1 MRANPVRR
9 RGVLSLRLAALFL
22 LAAPGASALDGYRV
36 YESTA
41 ASVNGE
47 VLFLSDVA
55 REGCFHRC
63 AAMPGSD
70 PEVLTLQEAR
80 ERLIADVL
88 VLQEQKKLALGQVD
102 NATLSAYAAEAVAR
116 MAACGSSC
124 TADIRREEIRSWVER
139 KLVIR
144 DFFNRRVG
152 MFAEV
157 SEEDVA
163 RELRRRREA
172 GGSAD
177 PAEDQVREE
186 LLEAKVAQEVRN
198 WYARTA
204 SKARVVLSPLGG
216 K

>member
-1 MRANPVRR
+1 LSRRAAP
-9 RGVLSLRLAALFL
+9 SLLLAALFL
-22 LAAPGASALDGYRV
+22 LAAPGVSAPDGYRV

-55 REGCFHRC
+55 REECFHRC

-70 PEVLTLQEAR
+70 PEVLTLQGAR
-80 ERLIADVL
+80 ERLIADAL

-124 TADIRREEIRSWVER
+124 KSDIRPEEIREWVGR

-152 MFAEV
+152 MFVEV
-157 SEEDVA
+157 SDEDVE
-163 RELRRRREA
+163 REIRRRATA

-177 PAEDQVREE
+177 LTEDQVREE
-186 LLEAKVAQEVRN
+186 LLEEKVAQEVQN
-198 WYARTA
+198 WRARTA
-204 SKARVVLSPLGG
+204 SKARVVLSPMGG
-216 K
+216 E

>member
-1 MRANPVRR
+1 VRR
-9 RGVLSLRLAALFL
+9 RGNLALRLAALFL
-22 LAAPGASALDGYRV
+22 LAAPRASALDGYRV

-70 PEVLTLQEAR
+70 PEVITPQEAR
-80 ERLIADVL
+80 DRLIADVL

-102 NATLSAYAAEAVAR
+102 NATLSAYVAETVAR

-124 TADIRREEIRSWVER
+124 KDGIRPEEIRGWVER

-144 DFFNRRVG
+144 EFFSRRVG

-157 SEEDVA
+157 SDEDVE
-163 RELRRRREA
+163 RELRRRARA
-172 GGSAD
+172 GGDAELT
-177 PAEDQVREE
+177 EDQVREE

-198 WYARTA
+198 WHARAA
-204 SKARVVLSPLGG
+204 SKARIVLSPLGE

>member
-1 MRANPVRR
+1 MPGGALPLLPV
-9 RGVLSLRLAALFL
+9 ALFL
-22 LAAPGASALDGYRV
+22 LAASGASALDGYRV

-55 REGCFHRC
+55 REECFHRC
-63 AAMPGSD
+63 AAMPGSE
-70 PEVLTLQEAR
+70 PELLTLQEAR
-80 ERLIADVL
+80 DRLIADVL

-116 MAACGSSC
+116 MTACGSSC
-124 TADIRREEIRSWVER
+124 REGIRPEEIRSWLER

-152 MFAEV
+152 MFVEV
-157 SEEDVA
+157 SDEDVE
-163 RELRRRREA
+163 REIRRRTSA

-177 PAEDQVREE
+177 LGEDQVRGEM
-186 LLEAKVAQEVRN
+186 LEAKVAREVRN
-198 WYARTA
+198 WYDRTA
-204 SKARVVLSPLGG
+204 SKARIVLSPMGER
-216 K
+216 

>member
-1 MRANPVRR
+1 MRR
-9 RGVLSLRLAALFL
+9 RGALSILLAALFL

-55 REGCFHRC
+55 REECFHRC

-70 PEVLTLQEAR
+70 PEVITPQEAR
-80 ERLIADVL
+80 DRLVSDVL

-102 NATLSAYAAEAVAR
+102 NTALSAYAAEAVAR
-116 MAACGSSC
+116 MAACGSPC
-124 TADIRREEIRSWVER
+124 RDDIRPEEIRAWVER

-144 DFFNRRVG
+144 EFFNRRVG
-152 MFAEV
+152 MFVEV
-157 SEEDVA
+157 SDEDVE
-163 RELRRRREA
+163 REIRHRTPA
-172 GGSAD
+172 GGNVELT
-177 PAEDQVREE
+177 EDQVREE
-186 LLEAKVAQEVRN
+186 LQEAKVAQEVRN

-204 SKARVVLSPLGG
+204 SKARIVLSPLGE

>member
-9 RGVLSLRLAALFL
+9 RGILSLRLAALFL

-55 REGCFHRC
+55 REECFHRC

-70 PEVLTLQEAR
+70 PEVITPQEAR

-124 TADIRREEIRSWVER
+124 RDDIRPEEIRAWVER

-144 DFFNRRVG
+144 EFFNRRVG
-152 MFAEV
+152 MFVEV
-157 SEEDVA
+157 SDEDVE
-163 RELRRRREA
+163 REIRHRTPA
-172 GGSAD
+172 GGNVELT
-177 PAEDQVREE
+177 EDQVREE
-186 LLEAKVAQEVRN
+186 LQEAKVAQEVRN

-204 SKARVVLSPLGG
+204 SKARIVLSPLGER
-216 K
+216 